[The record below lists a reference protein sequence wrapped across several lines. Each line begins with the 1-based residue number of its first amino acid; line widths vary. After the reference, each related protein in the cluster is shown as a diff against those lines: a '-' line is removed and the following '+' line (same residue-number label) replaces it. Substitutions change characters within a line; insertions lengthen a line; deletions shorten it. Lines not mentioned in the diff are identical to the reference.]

1 MQVPQIAEN
10 RTRNRFARCRIAL
23 QMESTSTVDSP
34 ALRQPVWLR
43 RGLTTLAVLLTLV
56 VFPIV
61 LGEVF
66 PALPAIGIFSTVLA
80 SIFALQIVF
89 VALLAFVI
97 AFAALRLVGRRWARL
112 ALLFAALAFLGSLIP
127 LGALV
132 RAAHLYGAPIS
143 WMHALRPLKRAE
155 RRSPSQS
162 LTFATIDGKPL
173 FLDLY
178 LPTTAAPGKS
188 APVLMLHGGGYVQG
202 RRSDFTHT
210 WDAWL
215 ADRGYTVFDA
225 DYRLAPPVTWN
236 LAAQDA
242 ACAAAWIQSHAAE
255 FNVDPDRL
263 LISGQSAGAGLALQ
277 VAYGL
282 GDGTVVSSCGGTV
295 PQPKAVFAIYPPEDF
310 ELGWNLNTAL
320 PGMSA
325 RSVENVYLGG
335 SPQQYP
341 DRYRAVSAVYHARAG
356 LPPTLIASGN
366 HDHLVPYG
374 GHLEMIDALNR
385 AGVPNLLVT
394 IPYAEH
400 GYDIAWN
407 SVGTQITRHAAAEF
421 LDRYLPARR

>member
-1 MQVPQIAEN
+1 
-10 RTRNRFARCRIAL
+10 
-23 QMESTSTVDSP
+23 MEAISSPNSTPPSQR
-34 ALRQPVWLR
+34 LWLR
-43 RGLTTLAVLLTLV
+43 RVLTTLAVLLTLI

-61 LGEVF
+61 VGELF
-66 PALPAIGIFSTVLA
+66 PKLPAIGIFGTVLA
-80 SIFALQIVF
+80 SIFALHIALAACLAALI
-89 VALLAFVI
+89 ALLAL
-97 AFAALRLVGRRWARL
+97 FAGGRRWAQVTLVFASL
-112 ALLFAALAFLGSLIP
+112 ALLGALIP

-132 RAAHLYGAPIS
+132 RAAHRYGASIC
-143 WMHALRPLKRAE
+143 WTHALRPLQRAE
-155 RRSPSQS
+155 RRAPSQS
-162 LTFATIDGKPL
+162 PLFATIDGGP
-173 FLDLY
+173 LY
-178 LPTTAAPGKS
+178 LDVYLPSTPSAAKS

-202 RRSDFTHT
+202 KRSDFTHT

-236 LAAQDA
+236 VAAQDA
-242 ACAAAWIQSHAAE
+242 ACAAAWIQSHTAE
-255 FNVDPDRL
+255 YNVDPDRL
-263 LISGQSAGAGLALQ
+263 LVSGQSAGAGLALQ

-282 GDGTVVSSCGGTV
+282 GDGTVTSSCGGTV

-325 RSVENVYLGG
+325 RSVENVYIGG

-341 DRYRAVSAVYHARAG
+341 DRYRAVSAVYHARPG
-356 LPPTLIASGN
+356 LPPTLIASGD

-385 AGVPNLLVT
+385 VGVPNVLVT

-407 SVGTQITRHAAAEF
+407 GVGTQITRHAAADF
-421 LDRYLPARR
+421 LERYLPAHN